1 MYNNQVRKSTCIG
14 NKSQLTVGENV
25 GGDVEGSKES
35 DGMNDG
41 MNEGTPEILGTKLG
55 ASDGK
60 HASGSKLEQPL

>member
-1 MYNNQVRKSTCIG
+1 M
-14 NKSQLTVGENV
+14 L
-25 GGDVEGSKES
+25 VETLRVPKRC

-41 MNEGTPEILGTKLG
+41 INDGTIEILGTKLG